1 MIGYYE
7 EQIART
13 QSEQERQAY
22 TVEMLYHTLFLDS
35 NSGWKYFEEH
45 FSSALNLL
53 KSSFARTL
61 LQEAKLFEETLS
73 VVQRREMQ
81 LAEAKLLRLEQ
92 DPQSAVELYGQLE
105 RDADQQWIEAHRAE
119 ILFEKGRCYLMLSK
133 FSEAID
139 CFNRCLEIE
148 RAQGNLQQVAIVLNL
163 VGFAYRK
170 MGQVDQAKSYY
181 EEGLALYQQL
191 DNQSEYADTL
201 NNLSYVYR
209 IQGKTQEALR
219 RCQIGLRIRQELFRA
234 GKASEI
240 PVGLSLSTMGI
251 IYLDA
256 DLYESSEP
264 RLREAYEIFNRA
276 GRKRELAGVCT
287 RLGQIEI
294 GQKATCS
301 RRSSGLKWPSRP
313 LWG

>member
-22 TVEMLYHTLFLDS
+22 AVEMLYHTLFLDS
-35 NSGWKYFEEH
+35 NSGWKYFHER

-53 KSSFARTL
+53 ETSFARTL

-73 VVQRREMQ
+73 VGQRREMQ
-81 LAEAKLLRLEQ
+81 LAEAKLLRLEE
-92 DPQSAVELYGQLE
+92 DAPLAIELYSQLE
-105 RDADQQWIEAHRAE
+105 RDADQQWIEEHRAE
-119 ILFEKGRCYLMLSK
+119 ILFEQGLCYFMLSK

-148 RAQGNLQQVAIVLNL
+148 RAQGNLQQVAIVLNWL
-163 VGFAYRK
+163 GLAYRE
-170 MGQVDQAKSYY
+170 MGQFDQAKSYY

-191 DNQSEYADTL
+191 DNPSEYANTL
-201 NNLSYVYR
+201 NNLGYVYR
-209 IQGKTQEALR
+209 LQGKTQEALR

-234 GKASEI
+234 GKASEYY
-240 PVGLSLSTMGI
+240 VGLSLSTIGI

-256 DLYESSEP
+256 DLYIESE
-264 RLREAYEIFNRA
+264 RYFLEAFEIFNRA
-276 GRKRELAGVCT
+276 GRKRELAGVCN
-287 RLGQIEI
+287 RMGQIEM
-294 GQKATCS
+294 GKRQLSA
-301 RRSSGLKWPSRP
+301 GEAVV
-313 LWG
+313 